1 VPKKRILPESEIC
14 TVSLGV
20 QLLDFNEAENL
31 ANQTW
36 AGAEEVLST
45 VDLSRHSAS
54 AATLRTLMSKG
65 WESDSVTGLLLGIWM
80 RKTGPAGEIAKDLL
94 SLEPAQRRV
103 LTALYSSGDSRT
115 VIQYSITRD
124 GSLMQHSYSRKSLG
138 SADIKLFP
146 S

>member
-1 VPKKRILPESEIC
+1 
-14 TVSLGV
+14 
-20 QLLDFNEAENL
+20 
-31 ANQTW
+31 
-36 AGAEEVLST
+36 
-45 VDLSRHSAS
+45 
-54 AATLRTLMSKG
+54 
-65 WESDSVTGLLLGIWM
+65 
-80 RKTGPAGEIAKDLL
+80 
-94 SLEPAQRRV
+94 LEPAQRRV